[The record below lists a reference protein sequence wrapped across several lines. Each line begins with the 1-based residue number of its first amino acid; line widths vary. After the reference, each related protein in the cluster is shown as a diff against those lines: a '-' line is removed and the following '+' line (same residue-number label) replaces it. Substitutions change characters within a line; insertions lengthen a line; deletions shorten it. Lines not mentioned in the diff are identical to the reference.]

1 MLKFFYRLKRRGGAV
16 LFAVIAIMSLLIAM
30 AITAYFTA
38 RSSYN
43 TVVSNYDFSQT
54 YLSAISVGE
63 IYKGIARLESSDPRR
78 VVLLD
83 WLESIRSQFSSRI
96 LPFDEETSMSWGEL
110 VGNALRTGHPKPL
123 VDAQIAATALRHGMT
138 LVTRNVRDMTDFG
151 VELFNPFDE

>member
-1 MLKFFYRLKRRGGAV
+1 MNYMLDTCVISELIRKSPAQNVVKWLKR
-16 LFAVIAIMSLLIAM
+16 
-30 AITAYFTA
+30 TPCEC
-38 RSSYN
+38 
-43 TVVSNYDFSQT
+43 Q

-78 VVLLD
+78 VVLWD

-110 VGNALRTGHPKPL
+110 VGNALRAGHPKPL